1 MKINICKVR
10 YGKILAVLYF
20 SGKMKNNFID
30 FYKPQR
36 FLVFCYGLPGKPL
49 DENSQIVK
57 KFLEKN
63 FIIVCP
69 EYIGTFSSYG
79 RFCVKGVVE
88 TILETIKFLKK
99 GEAIELWNLKKV
111 CWRVKDITLIG
122 GSFGGVMALV
132 VGAKSKEVKNII
144 AIASP
149 SNLREQGKLKGEE
162 NLENL
167 YDVIKRGWENIWRIR
182 SKKDWDEFIKGE
194 SDINPVDHVKELRNK
209 NIFLIHGQKDKTV
222 SVKRSVD
229 LFEELKKGKK
239 EYKLLILKNEGHCN
253 NYILAKKKV
262 FKEVLSF

>member
-20 SGKMKNNFID
+20 SGKMKIILLIFISL
-30 FYKPQR
+30 QR

-99 GEAIELWNLKKV
+99 GEAIELWNLKKFA
-111 CWRVKDITLIG
+111 G
-122 GSFGGVMALV
+122 
-132 VGAKSKEVKNII
+132 
-144 AIASP
+144 
-149 SNLREQGKLKGEE
+149 
-162 NLENL
+162 
-167 YDVIKRGWENIWRIR
+167 
-182 SKKDWDEFIKGE
+182 
-194 SDINPVDHVKELRNK
+194 
-209 NIFLIHGQKDKTV
+209 
-222 SVKRSVD
+222 
-229 LFEELKKGKK
+229 ELK
-239 EYKLLILKNEGHCN
+239 I
-253 NYILAKKKV
+253 
-262 FKEVLSF
+262 